1 MGKLTKVAILLLSL
15 LFLFSCAST
24 EKSEESEASATE
36 ERRKDAVAL
45 LSFDMFSSVEDWEMD
60 TSVLS
65 SSLPSSFT
73 VYSDY
78 VPSYGELE
86 LKYVSS
92 ISRIS
97 EEAVRTSLPLLAT
110 YASSLI
116 DEPEKYISDDDS
128 FTSELKNISLEEE
141 VEGIVLSALK
151 EHSAEINESFLQVK
165 RVFDEIRTA
174 YANLSKVEKG
184 VALPEAS
191 GMDFNV
197 AAHLVSESFF
207 TNLGSLER
215 TLKNTPASSD
225 SLYAV
230 FWE

>member
-128 FTSELKNISLEEE
+128 FTSELKNISLEEVE
-141 VEGIVLSALK
+141 VIVLSALK
-151 EHSAEINESFLQVK
+151 EHSSEINDSFLQVK

-207 TNLGSLER
+207 NDLGSLER

>member
-1 MGKLTKVAILLLSL
+1 MS
-15 LFLFSCAST
+15 
-24 EKSEESEASATE
+24 
-36 ERRKDAVAL
+36 
-45 LSFDMFSSVEDWEMD
+45 
-60 TSVLS
+60 
-65 SSLPSSFT
+65 
-73 VYSDY
+73 
-78 VPSYGELE
+78 
-86 LKYVSS
+86 
-92 ISRIS
+92 
-97 EEAVRTSLPLLAT
+97 T

-128 FTSELKNISLEEE
+128 FTSELKNISLEEVE
-141 VEGIVLSALK
+141 VIVLSALE
-151 EHSAEINESFLQVK
+151 EHSAEINDSFLQVK

-191 GMDFNV
+191 EMDFNV

-207 TNLGSLER
+207 TDLGSLER

>member
-36 ERRKDAVAL
+36 ERMKDAVAL

-73 VYSDY
+73 VYSAY

-128 FTSELKNISLEEE
+128 FTSELKNICLEE
-141 VEGIVLSALK
+141 VEVIVLSALK
-151 EHSAEINESFLQVK
+151 EHSAEINDSFLQVK

-207 TNLGSLER
+207 TDLGSLER

>member
-92 ISRIS
+92 ISRLS
-97 EEAVRTSLPLLAT
+97 EAVRTSLPLLAT

-128 FTSELKNISLEEE
+128 FTSELKNISLEEVE
-141 VEGIVLSALK
+141 VIVLSALK

-207 TNLGSLER
+207 NDLGSLER